1 MKKKK
6 LKLFFKTVYARAYVR
21 IFGQFKRDINWMISS
36 VVGAFLTMATFI
48 YVYRSIGAP
57 QEFAGIVLLGGFM
70 TPYWLNVLWAVA
82 TQLYWEKEM
91 GNLQLIILSPAPLSA
106 FLLGLTLGGLVHT
119 SVRSLLVLLVGMF
132 VFKITLHASNIGF
145 ALIVFAITLFAL
157 YAVGMMLSSLFL
169 FYGRELW
176 RLMLLVQEPVTIAS
190 GFYFPVKVFGT
201 TIAGIVSIIPLAL
214 GLDALRQ
221 LFITSFNAW
230 FLPWKI
236 ETLILAVIGTVFLT
250 IAIKMLDYIEL
261 LAKREG
267 RLTLK
272 WQ

>member
-1 MKKKK
+1 MKKKIE
-6 LKLFFKTVYARAYVR
+6 LFFRTAYARAYVR
-21 IFGQFKRDINWMISS
+21 ISGQFKRDINWMIAS

-48 YVYRSIGAP
+48 YLYRSVGAP
-57 QEFAGIVLLGGFM
+57 EEFSGIVLLGGFM

-106 FLLGLTLGGLVHT
+106 FLLGLTFGGLVHT
-119 SVRSLLVLLVGMF
+119 TIRSLMVLFVGIF
-132 VFKITLHASNIGF
+132 IFKVNFALSNI
-145 ALIVFAITLFAL
+145 LQSILVFSLTLFAL
-157 YAVGMMLSSLFL
+157 YAVGMMFSSLFL

-176 RLMLLVQEPVTIAS
+176 RVMLLVQEPVTIAS
-190 GFYFPVKVFGT
+190 GFYFPVKIFG
-201 TIAGIVSIIPLAL
+201 IAGASIVSLIPLAL

-221 LFITSFNAW
+221 LLIKGFNVW

-236 ETLILAVIGTVFLT
+236 EALILLCLGSIFMVVAL
-250 IAIKMLDYIEL
+250 KMLNYIEL
-261 LAKREG
+261 IAKREG
-267 RLTLK
+267 RLTLR